1 MLQAPAFALSVV
13 LASAYAA
20 AFYLL
25 RGRHLRD
32 LFFFWLAS
40 AVGFAAGQVAGQML
54 NTIPWTIG
62 QVHVVEA
69 TLIALTLLVLAAWL
83 RQEEKPK

>member
-1 MLQAPAFALSVV
+1 MLQAPAFALSVA

-20 AFYLL
+20 AFYLW
-25 RGRHLRD
+25 RGRRLRD

-62 QVHVVEA
+62 QVHVIEA
-69 TLIALTLLVLAAWL
+69 TLIALTLLILAAWL

>member
-1 MLQAPAFALSVV
+1 MLQAPALALSIA

-20 AFYLL
+20 AFYLW
-25 RGRHLRD
+25 RGRRLRD
-32 LFFFWLAS
+32 LLLFWLAS
-40 AVGFAAGQVAGQML
+40 AVGFAAGQIAGQML

-62 QVHVVEA
+62 QVHVIEA
-69 TLIALTLLVLAAWL
+69 TLIALALLIVAAWL